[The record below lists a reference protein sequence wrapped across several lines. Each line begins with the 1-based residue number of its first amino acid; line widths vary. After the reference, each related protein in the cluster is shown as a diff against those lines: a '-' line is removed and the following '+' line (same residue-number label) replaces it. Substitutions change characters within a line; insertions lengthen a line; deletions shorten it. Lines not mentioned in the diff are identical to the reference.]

1 MKCLILTVY
10 SYFVLGIFGDF
21 DSILKR
27 EERSIS
33 QGITSDN
40 MSSTIRIGMLK
51 PNGIMRQRCI
61 WIYSSSLKRFVCRRE
76 QDSNSILKR
85 QGRSTTSGKTSES
98 ENFSA
103 TVKMVRVKP
112 NGIMR
117 QRCHW
122 IYSTKLNR
130 FVCKKE
136 RDSDSILKRQGR
148 SITSGKSES
157 NNFSSAVRL
166 TRVKHIG
173 IVRPRCEWIHSKS
186 LRRFVCKRLQKTEEI
201 ILKL

>member
-27 EERSIS
+27 DERSIS
-33 QGITSDN
+33 TGITTDN

-61 WIYSSSLKRFVCRRE
+61 WIYSSSLKRFVCRRYG
-76 QDSNSILKR
+76 DSNSILKR
-85 QGRSTTSGKTSES
+85 EGRSTTSGKTSES

-103 TVKMVRVKP
+103 TVKMARVKP

-117 QRCHW
+117 QKCHW

-130 FVCKKE
+130 FVCKKV
-136 RDSDSILKRQGR
+136 RDSDLILKRQGR
-148 SITSGKSES
+148 SITSGKTKSD
-157 NNFSSAVRL
+157 NFSSAVRL
-166 TRVKHIG
+166 TRVKHKG
-173 IVRPRCEWIHSKS
+173 IVRPRCEWIYSKS
-186 LRRFVCKRLQKTEEI
+186 LRRFVCKRL
-201 ILKL
+201 